1 MFPVNLGSPQLWA
14 SSILDL
20 CWLTSGAMA
29 GALWKRVRS
38 GVPPSYLHWVDW
50 CELYNLCK
58 TERFPLSLC
67 YSGPWDLAFCGFI
80 HWRCCGKFQTLK
92 QQRQQATLSFQSH
105 DVLGS
110 PALSSWEAD
119 RPLPSTACGVNHPS
133 HQIATYFVAVKCHV
147 TMPRPSPYVVAPSR
161 GWVASHYGN
170 KTDVAQQLVLRDRPH
185 SRGFYCRCCRAIL
198 CKRTVFN
205 FLLYIIFN

>member
-29 GALWKRVRS
+29 GDLWKWVRS

-58 TERFPLSLC
+58 TECFPLSLC
-67 YSGPWDLAFCGFI
+67 YSGHWDLAFCGFI
-80 HWRCCGKFQTLK
+80 HWRCCEKFQTLK
-92 QQRQQATLSFQSH
+92 QRQQATLSFQLH

-110 PALSSWEAD
+110 PVLSSWKVD
-119 RPLPSTACGVNHPS
+119 RPLPST
-133 HQIATYFVAVKCHV
+133 
-147 TMPRPSPYVVAPSR
+147 MRVVLII
-161 GWVASHYGN
+161 
-170 KTDVAQQLVLRDRPH
+170 LVIRL
-185 SRGFYCRCCRAIL
+185 SLTSWQSNAMSQCRALHLTSLHQSGIGSPHTMVI
-198 CKRTVFN
+198 RQ
-205 FLLYIIFN
+205 I